1 MKLKNK
7 KAIGLFLSL
16 ALALCVV
23 VPGTLAAE
31 ADTDVSDNPISIGE
45 VPDQSQNN
53 QEMPVDI
60 ETPSDADKE
69 CTCVINEDGTL
80 AYTEGCPV
88 HEAPT
93 PDEPETPKHIEG
105 CSDDCTLE
113 GCTCSC
119 HAEEPQKPAE
129 PETPAFTHKEGCSD
143 ECDGV
148 DCDCS
153 CHIEEPET
161 PTEPETP
168 AHIEGCSDECTNEN
182 CACSCHEMSLFDRLM
197 ACETYEELVEMVD
210 AMTEEELLALTEEQI
225 VQVEEKLLALEPE
238 PLPEIILDENGNVI
252 SEALADDEPVDE
264 EPFVSEIIYPTVN
277 FDNVAP
283 FGDPVIG

>member
-7 KAIGLFLSL
+7 KAIGLFLSF
-16 ALALCVV
+16 AVV
-23 VPGTLAAE
+23 LFVAVPGTLAVE
-31 ADTDVSDNPISIGE
+31 GDTDTATDSFLIDGE
-45 VPDQSQNN
+45 VTQDTDIPD
-53 QEMPVDI
+53 VDI
-60 ETPSDADKE
+60 
-69 CTCVINEDGTL
+69 L
-80 AYTEGCPV
+80 
-88 HEAPT
+88 
-93 PDEPETPKHIEG
+93 
-105 CSDDCTLE
+105 SDD
-113 GCTCSC
+113 
-119 HAEEPQKPAE
+119 
-129 PETPAFTHKEGCSD
+129 
-143 ECDGV
+143 
-148 DCDCS
+148 
-153 CHIEEPET
+153 
-161 PTEPETP
+161 EPETP
-168 AHIEGCSDECTNEN
+168 AHIDGCSDECTNEN

-225 VQVEEKLLALEPE
+225 VQVDEKLQALEPE

>member
-7 KAIGLFLSL
+7 KAIGLFLSF
-16 ALALCVV
+16 AVV
-23 VPGTLAAE
+23 LFVAVPGTLAVE
-31 ADTDVSDNPISIGE
+31 GDTDTATDSFLIDGE
-45 VPDQSQNN
+45 VTQDTDIPD
-53 QEMPVDI
+53 VDI
-60 ETPSDADKE
+60 
-69 CTCVINEDGTL
+69 L
-80 AYTEGCPV
+80 
-88 HEAPT
+88 
-93 PDEPETPKHIEG
+93 
-105 CSDDCTLE
+105 SDD
-113 GCTCSC
+113 
-119 HAEEPQKPAE
+119 E

-225 VQVEEKLLALEPE
+225 VQVDEKLQALEPE
-238 PLPEIILDENGNVI
+238 PLPEIILDENCNVI